1 MRDVRRRLA
10 LTLAVAAVAA
20 AGTASAQSRDPI
32 FDQSRL
38 HEVRLVMEPNDWA
51 ALRQNFR
58 SNQFYA
64 TNVSLDGEVVQ
75 QVGVRSRGKGSRSGT
90 KPGLLLDFN
99 KYVTNQQFHGMK
111 RLVLD
116 NQIQDNTFLKEPLSY
131 VVFEAMGIASPQISY
146 ARVTVNDEYWGVY
159 WIIENIGKD
168 FLRARFGEDAGNL
181 YEYDYVDDWRFT
193 VRGDGTQRSYVP
205 GPFKPET
212 NEENN
217 DSSPLARFVDHA
229 NTASTTGFGATMG
242 QYIDVNKWLTHVA
255 VENALAGSD
264 GVVGQQGM
272 NNFYLYQAGGG
283 GKFVLIP
290 WDQDTT
296 FVSATW
302 PIEFG
307 LDTNVLIRKLVADPA
322 LKQVYLE
329 AVKRTAAVAL
339 NPAVLLP
346 KIEAYYTLIRE
357 AVLSDT
363 KKPFTNEEF
372 EQGVQGMRGMVAARP
387 ENINAQ

>member
-1 MRDVRRRLA
+1 
-10 LTLAVAAVAA
+10 
-20 AGTASAQSRDPI
+20 
-32 FDQSRL
+32 
-38 HEVRLVMEPNDWA
+38 
-51 ALRQNFR
+51 
-58 SNQFYA
+58 
-64 TNVSLDGEVVQ
+64 
-75 QVGVRSRGKGSRSGT
+75 
-90 KPGLLLDFN
+90 LLLDFN

-159 WIIENIGKD
+159 WLIENIGKD

-181 YEYDYVDDWRFT
+181 YEYDYLDDWRFT
-193 VRGDGTQRSYVP
+193 VRGDGTQRAYVP

-212 NEENN
+212 NEDNN
-217 DSSPLARFVDHA
+217 DSTPLARFVDHA
-229 NTASTTGFGATMG
+229 NSASTTGFGATMG

-272 NNFYLYQAGGG
+272 NNFYLYQFSNN

-322 LKQVYLE
+322 LKQVYIE
-329 AVKRTAAVAL
+329 AVKRTAATAL
-339 NPAVLLP
+339 NPGVLLP

-363 KKPFTNEEF
+363 KKPFSNEEF

-387 ENINAQ
+387 ADINAQ

>member
-1 MRDVRRRLA
+1 MMERRMCLA
-10 LTLAVAAVAA
+10 WAAAIAAAAVV
-20 AGTASAQSRDPI
+20 GTASAQSRDPI

-38 HEVRLVMEPNDWA
+38 HEVRLVMEPNDWR
-51 ALRQNFR
+51 ALRENFR

-99 KYVTNQQFHGMK
+99 KYVANQQYHGMK

-116 NQIQDNTFLKEPLSY
+116 NQVQDNTFLKEPLSY
-131 VVFEAMGIASPQISY
+131 TVFEAMGIASPQISY
-146 ARVTVNDEYWGVY
+146 GRVTVNDEYWGVY
-159 WIIENIGKD
+159 WVIENIGKD
-168 FLRARFGEDAGNL
+168 FLKARFGEEAGNL
-181 YEYDYVDDWRFT
+181 YEYDYDDDWRFS
-193 VRGDGTQRSYVP
+193 VRGDGTQRAYVP

-212 NEENN
+212 NEDNN
-217 DSSPLARFVDHA
+217 DAGGLVRFVDVA
-229 NTASTTGFGATMG
+229 NSASQTGFGAAMG
-242 QYIDVNKWLTHVA
+242 QFIDVNRWLTHVA

-264 GVVGQQGM
+264 GIVGQQGM
-272 NNFYLYQAGGG
+272 NNFYIYEFVS

-302 PIEFG
+302 PILFG
-307 LDTNVLIRKLVADPA
+307 LDTNVLIKKLTADPA
-322 LKQVYLE
+322 LLQVYRD
-329 AVKRTAAVAL
+329 AVKRTAATAL
-339 NPAVLLP
+339 NPTVLLP

-357 AVLSDT
+357 AVLTDT

-372 EQGVQGMRGMVAARP
+372 ELGVQGMRGMVADRP
-387 ENINAQ
+387 ADIDAQ